1 MFVSALSPSETKGE
15 ESLRFI
21 KRLRDDSRLVLLPT
35 LVKPEVAGAIN
46 RLTGDAE
53 AAREA
58 AEMAF
63 LPASTVY
70 VDLDRRLADEAVE
83 LAIGFGLR
91 GADAVY
97 AATARRFD
105 AIMVTLDGEQRTR
118 LPSDITVLW
127 PCEVEAG

>member
-1 MFVSALSPSETKGE
+1 LA
-15 ESLRFI
+15 
-21 KRLRDDSRLVLLPT
+21 
-35 LVKPEVAGAIN
+35 KPEVAGAIN
-46 RLTGDAE
+46 GLTDDAD
-53 AAREA
+53 AVREA

-63 LPASTVY
+63 VPASTVH
-70 VDLDRRLADEAVE
+70 VDLDQRLAGKAVE

-105 AIMVTLDGEQRTR
+105 AILVTLDGEQRTR

-127 PCEVEAG
+127 PWEVEAG